1 MLADRPCLSD
11 HLCPPSLSSFTA
23 HVHVLFRE
31 LAELARR
38 IASTSSRREKVA
50 IVAELIR
57 KLDPEEAYKA
67 LLILTGRIFPP
78 SDPRELNVSWA
89 TLWKVVSELT
99 RRGEPKGVDV
109 GELVES
115 MLKSRD
121 KRQTILFE
129 EPLTIEEVYSLLEAI
144 AEAEGPGSKGKKESI
159 LKTLFSRMEP
169 EEAWLLANAIIGETR
184 LGLSEGLLIDAI
196 AHAYRRRREDVERA
210 TMVLGDPYEIVR
222 RGGRLEFKPV
232 VFRPLRP
239 MLAQRAEGVR
249 AAITELG
256 KCALEYKLDGIRVQ
270 VHVKG
275 EEVRLFSRR
284 LSDVTR
290 SVPDVVES
298 VRSGVRAEEAILEG
312 EIIAE
317 RDGRPLPFQM
327 LIRRFRRT
335 NFDPKLLEEI
345 PLRLYLFDLLLLN
358 GESYL
363 ERPYVE
369 RRAKLEQVV
378 SEPLRLVQS
387 IVTSNPREGERF
399 MKEALERG
407 HEGIMAKRLDSPYVP
422 GVRGRFW
429 LKVKEVHTLDLV
441 VVAAERGYGRRHRWY
456 SDYYLAVRDPETG
469 EFLVVGKTFKGLT
482 DEEFEWMTRRLEE
495 LAVEREGKLIRV
507 RPEIVVEVAFNEL
520 QRSSKY
526 RSGFALRFARILRIR
541 DDKAPDEVDTLDK
554 VRELYEKQ
562 GRKL

>member
-1 MLADRPCLSD
+1 M
-11 HLCPPSLSSFTA
+11 
-23 HVHVLFRE
+23 LFRE

-57 KLDPEEAYKA
+57 KLGPEEAYKA

-89 TLWKVVSELT
+89 TLWKVVSELAPG
-99 RRGEPKGVDV
+99 GEPKGVDV

-115 MLKSRD
+115 MLRSRD
-121 KRQTILFE
+121 KRQTTLFE

-144 AEAEGPGSKGKKESI
+144 AEAEGPGSKGKKEVI
-159 LKTLFSRMEP
+159 LKSLFSRVEP
-169 EEAWLLANAIIGETR
+169 EEAWLLANAIVGETR

-196 AHAYRRRREDVERA
+196 AYAYRRRREDVERA
-210 TMVLGDPYEIVR
+210 AMVLGDPYEIVR

-239 MLAQRAEGVR
+239 MLAQTAESVR

-256 KCALEYKLDGIRVQ
+256 KCALEYKLDGVRVQ
-270 VHVKG
+270 VHMRG
-275 EEVRLFSRR
+275 REVRLFSRR
-284 LSDVTR
+284 LSEVTR

-317 RDGRPLPFQM
+317 RDGKPLPFQM

-335 NFDPKLLEEI
+335 NFDPKLIEEI

-363 ERPYVE
+363 ERSYVE
-369 RRAKLEQVV
+369 RRAKLEEVV
-378 SEPLRLVQS
+378 SEPLKLVPS
-387 IVTSNPREGERF
+387 MVTSNPQEGEKF

-422 GVRGRFW
+422 GVRGRYW

-441 VVAAERGYGRRHRWY
+441 IVAAERGYGRRHRWY
-456 SDYYLAVRDPETG
+456 SDYYLAARDPETG

-482 DEEFEWMTRRLEE
+482 DEEFEWMTRKLEE
-495 LAVEREGKLIRV
+495 MAVEREGKLIKV
-507 RPEIVVEVAFNEL
+507 RPEIVVEVAFNEI
-520 QRSSKY
+520 QRSPKY
-526 RSGFALRFARILRIR
+526 RSGFALRFARIVRIR
-541 DDKAPDEVDTLDK
+541 DDKTPDEVDTLDR
-554 VRELYEKQ
+554 VRELYERQ

>member
-1 MLADRPCLSD
+1 M
-11 HLCPPSLSSFTA
+11 
-23 HVHVLFRE
+23 
-31 LAELARR
+31 
-38 IASTSSRREKVA
+38 A

-57 KLDPEEAYKA
+57 KLGPEEAYKA

-99 RRGEPKGVDV
+99 RGGEPKGVDV

-115 MLKSRD
+115 MLRSRD
-121 KRQTILFE
+121 KRQTTLFE

-144 AEAEGPGSKGKKESI
+144 AEAEGPGSKGKKEAI
-159 LKTLFSRMEP
+159 LKSLFSRVEP
-169 EEAWLLANAIIGETR
+169 EEAWLLANAIVGETR

-196 AHAYRRRREDVERA
+196 AYAYRRRREDVERA
-210 TMVLGDPYEIVR
+210 AMVLGDPYEIVR

-239 MLAQRAEGVR
+239 MLAQTAESVR

-256 KCALEYKLDGIRVQ
+256 KCALEYKLDGVRVQ
-270 VHVKG
+270 VHMRG
-275 EEVRLFSRR
+275 GEVRLFSRR
-284 LSDVTR
+284 LSEVTR

-317 RDGRPLPFQM
+317 RDGKPLPFQM

-335 NFDPKLLEEI
+335 HFDPKLIEDI
-345 PLRLYLFDLLLLN
+345 PLKLYLFDLLLLN

-369 RRAKLEQVV
+369 RRAKLEQVA
-378 SEPLRLVQS
+378 SEPLKLVPS
-387 IVTSNPREGERF
+387 VVTSNPEEGERF
-399 MKEALERG
+399 MREALKRG

-422 GVRGRFW
+422 GVRGRYW

-441 VVAAERGYGRRHRWY
+441 IVAAERGYGRRHRWY
-456 SDYYLAVRDPETG
+456 SDYYLAARDPETG

-482 DEEFEWMTRRLEE
+482 DEEFEWMTRKLEE
-495 LAVEREGKLIRV
+495 LAVEREGKLIKV
-507 RPEIVVEVAFNEL
+507 RPEIVVEVAFNEI
-520 QRSSKY
+520 QRSPKY
-526 RSGFALRFARILRIR
+526 ISGFALRFARIVRIR
-541 DDKAPDEVDTLDK
+541 DDKTPDEVDTLDR
-554 VRELYEKQ
+554 VRELYERQ